1 VIRHDRAAAPKTGD
15 ENRTPRPEH
24 HRARSTAGGRDRPKP
39 RRLNLWPGP
48 LQDFHTLLTLTTL
61 MVALGLM
68 MVLSASTVEAY
79 RNFGSAYARFLPQ
92 LAYAA
97 VGAVCVIV
105 IVRIPT
111 RWIRR
116 SANYLLI
123 AAFAL
128 LLAVL
133 IPGIGVE
140 QMGAQ
145 SWIFIGSVSFQPSEL
160 AKIALAVWAAH
171 IVSQHI
177 GPRAQRSMSVFKG
190 VSLVSVAVLA
200 LIVLQK
206 DLGTAITVGIIF
218 LALLWFG
225 GFPARLFA
233 AMTAGLVVTFAI
245 LMITAAYRSDRLRA
259 YLNPNLD
266 PAGLNYQTTQAR
278 YALADGGFFGVGL
291 GQSDSKW
298 SYLPQ
303 AYNDFIFAIIGE
315 ELGLIGA
322 LIVVAMFAGI
332 VYFGLR
338 VAARNSDPFLKII
351 AGVST
356 TWIVLQAWINI
367 GYVVGLLPVT
377 GLQLPLISAGGTSM
391 ITTMVMFGLLLH
403 AAYREPHALASHS
416 SAPIR
421 TRMHRVFGN
430 PTSEPDLSQG
440 RRRRPEPT
448 RSQRRPPQRVQYPP
462 RTPAPTLNRRT
473 STSRRKSSRRV
484 HDASR

>member
-1 VIRHDRAAAPKTGD
+1 VTSKARVSAPPNAEGID
-15 ENRTPRPEH
+15 GPRSTLGRVDTRDSSH
-24 HRARSTAGGRDRPKP
+24 HRQASF
-39 RRLNLWPGP
+39 RLNLWRGP
-48 LQDFHTLLTLTTL
+48 MQDFHILLAITIL

-79 RNFGSAYARFLPQ
+79 RNFGSPYARFLPQ
-92 LAYAA
+92 LAYAT
-97 VGAVCVIV
+97 VGALALVI

-111 RWIRR
+111 RWIRK
-116 SANYLLI
+116 SASYLLF
-123 AAFAL
+123 ASFAL

-171 IVSQHI
+171 VISQQI
-177 GPRAQRSMSVFKG
+177 GPRQPRSVSVFKG
-190 VSLVSVAVLA
+190 VSIVSVAVLL

-206 DLGTAITVGIIF
+206 DLGTAVTVGIIF

-225 GFPARLFA
+225 GFPARLFSTITA
-233 AMTAGLVVTFAI
+233 GLLVIFTILVMTAG
-245 LMITAAYRSDRLRA
+245 YRSDRLRA
-259 YLNPNLD
+259 FLNPNLD
-266 PAGLNYQTTQAR
+266 PQGLNYQTTQAKF
-278 YALADGGFFGVGL
+278 ALANGGFFGVGL

-315 ELGLIGA
+315 ELGAIGA
-322 LIVVAMFAGI
+322 LIVIAMFGAI

-338 VAARNSDPFLKII
+338 VAARNSDPFLKVM

-367 GYVVGLLPVT
+367 GYVVGILPVT

-403 AAYREPHALASHS
+403 AAYREPHALVAHGAAV
-416 SAPIR
+416 APSRLHKFFGDPSTQKALHPGPVR
-421 TRMHRVFGN
+421 TRR
-430 PTSEPDLSQG
+430 QG
-440 RRRRPEPT
+440 PQSARY
-448 RSQRRPPQRVQYPP
+448 RSQVDDPDRNRQSMTSTPQRA
-462 RTPAPTLNRRT
+462 T
-473 STSRRKSSRRV
+473 RV
-484 HDASR
+484 RNAQR